1 MKALSEIAK
10 EALDLPP
17 VQRRVLA
24 RVLLDLSEDDQDFS
38 ADAEAAWEEEI
49 CRRMQSVTTGTARAR
64 SFDAVFADLDR
75 GLADEGGDPPG
86 RGRRVE

>member
-1 MKALSEIAK
+1 MKVLSDIAK

-38 ADAEAAWEEEI
+38 PDAEAAWEEEI
-49 CRRMQSVTTGTARAR
+49 CRRMKSVTTGVARI
-64 SFDAVFADLDR
+64 
-75 GLADEGGDPPG
+75 
-86 RGRRVE
+86 